1 MNNGNTST
9 MVLFARAMVSYKKH
23 KPQTKQVLWMQTKQ
37 NMWTWIIHNMNPKL
51 CLNFKIIYVK
61 SNGSNWRSCFVL
73 NDWWNG
79 YTCNY
84 ITHP

>member
-1 MNNGNTST
+1 
-9 MVLFARAMVSYKKH
+9 MVLFARAMVSYKKQ
-23 KPQTKQVLWMQTKQ
+23 KPQTKQ

-51 CLNFKIIYVK
+51 CLNFKIIYAK
-61 SNGSNWRSCFVL
+61 FNGSNWRSYFVL

-79 YTCNY
+79 YTLNY